1 MTVDRQGDF
10 SPYLLSLGWSQVDS
24 GAWAFG
30 LPGIDRLFS
39 VAPVNFRPGCPADFD
54 CLDDSTCAEEEL
66 VEPALD
72 YLARDYASFRQ
83 LLLDLVA
90 QRNPRWVERSPADL
104 GIALLE
110 LFAYE
115 GDHLSYLQDAV
126 ANEMYLDTAR
136 RRSSAKRHATL
147 VNYAM
152 HDGRNAWAHVHLSV
166 STAGTVPAHVQ
177 LVTQITEP
185 LAFDRDPASL
195 TGPLQPSAPPLV
207 ELHQISGV
215 AAGAWFDDVLTDPAL
230 SRVRVFET
238 VDPVAVDPA
247 NNELRVHAWGNE
259 RCCLPT
265 GATTAHV
272 YAADPITHKA
282 VRPNLNKG
290 DLLLLEEVLGPT
302 TGAAADADPSH
313 RTVVRIERVVPDP
326 STRTSGPMSDQMR
339 DPLYRAVLDAAD
351 EPMRATGPLPVSEQL
366 PLVEV
371 TWTKEDALTFPLT
384 LTEVLTD
391 ATALPCVSVAR
402 GNITV
407 ADHGRRID
415 ERVAVGGLGLGDA
428 PRLRL
433 RQGPVTMTALPG
445 HRDDPAIDTFP
456 AVELSVLHSHGPAET
471 WHAVRDLL
479 HSGQFDPTF
488 VVDTEREGRAELR
501 FGDGDYGRLLLDV
514 TQYTATYRIGNGVE
528 GNIGAEGLA
537 HVVRPQP
544 LPVGWPTFTA
554 VRNPLPARGGVEP
567 QTIEEVRQAA
577 PAAFRASQ
585 FRAVTEEDYRQAAL
599 TVAGVQDAVARS
611 RWTGSWY
618 TVFVGIDPAD
628 DTDLL
633 IDPRGR
639 SRISPELH
647 LRVLKTLERYRLAGY
662 DVEVR
667 GAQYVPIDLVLSV
680 CALPGYFRGDVARA
694 VRVALTGGS
703 PRRPGFFDNVHFGF
717 GQTVYLSQIYAAV
730 EAVPGVDSAQIT
742 TFQRHGRL
750 PSGELQQGFLGIGP
764 WEIAELADDPSRP
777 EHGTATITV
786 GGGS

>member
-1 MTVDRQGDF
+1 
-10 SPYLLSLGWSQVDS
+10 
-24 GAWAFG
+24 
-30 LPGIDRLFS
+30 
-39 VAPVNFRPGCPADFD
+39 
-54 CLDDSTCAEEEL
+54 
-66 VEPALD
+66 
-72 YLARDYASFRQ
+72 
-83 LLLDLVA
+83 
-90 QRNPRWVERSPADL
+90 
-104 GIALLE
+104 
-110 LFAYE
+110 
-115 GDHLSYLQDAV
+115 
-126 ANEMYLDTAR
+126 MYLDTAR

-147 VNYAM
+147 VDYAM
-152 HDGRNAWAHVHLSV
+152 HDGRNAWTHVHLSV

-207 ELHQISGV
+207 ELHQISGI

-230 SRVRVFET
+230 SGVRVFET

-282 VRPNLNKG
+282 VRPNLKKG

-302 TGAAADADPSH
+302 TGVAADADPSH
-313 RTVVRIERVVPDP
+313 RTVVRIERVMPDP
-326 STRTSGPMSDQMR
+326 STSTSGPMSDQMR
-339 DPLYRAVLDAAD
+339 DPLYRAVLGAAD

-371 TWTKEDALTFPLT
+371 TWTKEDALTFALT
-384 LTEVLTD
+384 LTEVLAD
-391 ATALPCVSVAR
+391 ATALPRVSVAR

-415 ERVAVGGLGLGDA
+415 ERVTVGGLGLGDA

-456 AVELSVLHSHGPAET
+456 AVELSVRHSHGPAET

-479 HSGQFDPTF
+479 RSGQFDPTF

-514 TQYTATYRIGNGVE
+514 TEYTATYRIGNGVE
-528 GNIGAEGLA
+528 GNIGAGGLA

-567 QTIEEVRQAA
+567 QAIEEVRQAA

-599 TVAGVQDAVARS
+599 TAAGVQGAVARS

-633 IDPRGR
+633 VNPRGR
-639 SRISPELH
+639 SQISPELH

-717 GQTVYLSQIYAAV
+717 GQTVYLSQVYAAV

-750 PSGELQQGFLGIGP
+750 PSGELKQGFLGIGP